1 MEGKIYAAI
10 AAVMAD
16 VGAVGKDAEN
26 TFDRYKY
33 RSIDAVMNAMHPAM
47 AKHNVFVVPEVLEQ
61 TRENRA
67 SRKGEPLTYSVTKVR
82 YTFYTV
88 DGSQVTATVV
98 GEGMD
103 RGDKSMNKA
112 MSAAFKY
119 ALFQVFCIP
128 TEEMV
133 DSETESPEPKA
144 QQPQPQQ
151 KTAAKGKRETN
162 ISVEELDKKAQQGA
176 APAKNATPTDEVGG
190 AQDALDEM
198 CTEGELALI
207 KEIWEKKTDLP
218 ITSQNQFKDW
228 PKVTKRAYVWFMRQT
243 NGNESK
249 NQ

>member
-16 VGAVGKDAEN
+16 VGAVGKDATN

-47 AKHNVFVVPEVLEQ
+47 AKHNVFVTPEVLEQ
-61 TRENRA
+61 TREDRT
-67 SRKGEPLTYSVTKVR
+67 SKTGGPMIYSVTKVR
-82 YTFYTV
+82 YTFYTD
-88 DGSQVTATVV
+88 DGSQVTATVI

-133 DSETESPEPKA
+133 DSETDSPEPSAKQKA
-144 QQPQPQQ
+144 QPQQNQKVAEAEDRAAIMRNFNSLTPEQRQ
-151 KTAAKGKRETN
+151 KTAAHYGFDDIVNITEEQAARYLADLKRKQSRKETPN
-162 ISVEELDKKAQQGA
+162 EQG
-176 APAKNATPTDEVGG
+176 
-190 AQDALDEM
+190 
-198 CTEGELALI
+198 
-207 KEIWEKKTDLP
+207 
-218 ITSQNQFKDW
+218 
-228 PKVTKRAYVWFMRQT
+228 
-243 NGNESK
+243 
-249 NQ
+249 

>member
-16 VGAVGKDAEN
+16 VGAVGKDATN

-47 AKHNVFVVPEVLEQ
+47 AKHNVFVTPEVLEQ
-61 TRENRA
+61 TREDRT
-67 SRKGEPLTYSVTKVR
+67 SKTGGPMIYSVTKVR
-82 YTFYTV
+82 YTFYTD
-88 DGSQVTATVV
+88 DGSQVTATVI

-133 DSETESPEPKA
+133 DSETDSPEPSAKQKA
-144 QQPQPQQ
+144 QPQQNQKVAEAEDRAAIIRNFNSLTPEQRQ
-151 KTAAKGKRETN
+151 KTAAHYGFDDIVNITEEQAARYLADLKRKQSRKETPN
-162 ISVEELDKKAQQGA
+162 EQG
-176 APAKNATPTDEVGG
+176 
-190 AQDALDEM
+190 
-198 CTEGELALI
+198 
-207 KEIWEKKTDLP
+207 
-218 ITSQNQFKDW
+218 
-228 PKVTKRAYVWFMRQT
+228 
-243 NGNESK
+243 
-249 NQ
+249 